1 MKANPHDALA
11 IHIYEFNVAAIGLHR
26 WSNEVEDLLDLLAQ
40 RSSRFMRSGL
50 DSGLGHDG
58 LAKVR
63 HEQPP
68 S

>member
-1 MKANPHDALA
+1 
-11 IHIYEFNVAAIGLHR
+11 
-26 WSNEVEDLLDLLAQ
+26 
-40 RSSRFMRSGL
+40 MRSGL